1 MRKSA
6 RSILLASSL
15 ALAPLAV
22 SADTVLVTA
31 LQGAVS
37 LEIAGATNKAP
48 LEPFVRLREGDKL
61 SLAAGSQL
69 SLVYVGKARLE
80 SWQGTGTIV
89 VGESESRAASG
100 KPQSQVRSLPPEVT
114 RQMNRTPTASPD
126 GRVGMMRMRG
136 VPPHDAV
143 ARLENDYRQMRSQTT
158 GDDILPEVF
167 LLAGLFDLRQYAR
180 VEEELKRI
188 GASFAGNPT
197 AASLQELYSKAL
209 SSARTPSADSNE
221 K

>member
-1 MRKSA
+1 MRKHA
-6 RSILLASSL
+6 RSILLATSL
-15 ALAPLAV
+15 TLAPLAGW
-22 SADTVLVTA
+22 ADTVLVTA

-37 LEIAGATNKAP
+37 IEVAGSTGKTP

-61 SLAAGSQL
+61 SLPTGSQL
-69 SLVYVGKARLE
+69 SLVYIGRARLE
-80 SWQGTGTIV
+80 SWQGAGTIV

-100 KPQSQVRSLPPEVT
+100 QPQSQVRSLPPEVT
-114 RQMNRTPTASPD
+114 RQMNRTPTTSPD

-188 GASFAGNPT
+188 ATSFAGNPT

-209 SSARTPSADSNE
+209 SSARTPTPDGNA

>member
-80 SWQGTGTIV
+80 SWQGTGT
-89 VGESESRAASG
+89 SG

-114 RQMNRTPTASPD
+114 RQMNRTPTASPH

-209 SSARTPSADSNE
+209 SAARTPTADSNE

>member
-1 MRKSA
+1 MRNHA
-6 RSILLASSL
+6 RSILLATSL
-15 ALAPLAV
+15 TLAPLCAF
-22 SADTVLVTA
+22 ADTVLVTA
-31 LQGAVS
+31 LQGSVS
-37 LEIAGATNKAP
+37 LEIAGATGKTP

-61 SLAAGSQL
+61 SLPAGAQL
-69 SLVYVGKARLE
+69 SLVYIGRARLE
-80 SWQGTGTIV
+80 SWQGAGTII
-89 VGESESRAASG
+89 VGENESKAAGG

-114 RQMNRTPTASPD
+114 RQMNRTPSASPD

-143 ARLENDYRQMRSQTT
+143 ARLENEYKQMRSQTT

-180 VEEELKRI
+180 VEDELKRI
-188 GASFAGNPT
+188 SASFAGNAT
-197 AASLQELYSKAL
+197 ATSLQELYAKAL
-209 SSARTPSADSNE
+209 ASARTAAPDSAT